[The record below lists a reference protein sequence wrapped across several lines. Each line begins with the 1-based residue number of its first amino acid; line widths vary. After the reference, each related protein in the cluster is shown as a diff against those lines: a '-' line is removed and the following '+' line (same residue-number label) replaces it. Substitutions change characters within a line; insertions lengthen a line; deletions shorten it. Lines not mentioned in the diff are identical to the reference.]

1 MAHLGGAL
9 LGADHPPVVIGECAG
24 TPSVRARRRTRLICI
39 VHLRKLRFG
48 WLDALVIATLFA
60 LIGYVLYRAHSHFH
74 YNWDWRLIPG
84 YFIRYDADRGWVLN
98 LLGQGFL
105 ATVRLALW
113 GSMLAAIIG
122 GVMGV
127 CRISRSLFLR
137 LISRTYVEL
146 IRNIPPLV
154 FIFIFYFFI
163 SGQIMPLLNVEDRL
177 VHADT
182 KALRVLEFL
191 FGPPELLTN
200 FLSGLI
206 CLALFEGA
214 YVTEIVRAG
223 IEAIPKGQ
231 WEAAQALG
239 LHSGQVMGE
248 VILPQAVRTVIPPLA
263 GQFISLIKDSSL
275 ISLISIQELTFTGTE
290 LAVSSGRV
298 FEIWLTVA
306 ALYFLLCFSLARLF
320 RRLEWWLDRHRQR

>member
-1 MAHLGGAL
+1 MH
-9 LGADHPPVVIGECAG
+9 
-24 TPSVRARRRTRLICI
+24 S
-39 VHLRKLRFG
+39 RKLRFSG
-48 WLDALVIATLFA
+48 LDALIIALLLG
-60 LIGYVLYRAHSHFH
+60 LIGCVLYRAHHHFYYH
-74 YNWDWRLIPG
+74 WDWRLMPG
-84 YFIRYDADRGWVLN
+84 YFIRYDVERGWVLN

-105 ATVRLALW
+105 ATVRLVLW
-113 GSMLAAIIG
+113 GIVLAALIG

-127 CRISRSLFLR
+127 CRISSSLFLR

-154 FIFIFYFFI
+154 FIFIFIFIFYFFI
-163 SGQIMPLLNVEDRL
+163 SSQLISLLEVEDWLARAAPHTL
-177 VHADT
+177 S
-182 KALRVLEFL
+182 VLAFL
-191 FGPPELLTN
+191 LGPPELLPN

-223 IEAIPKGQ
+223 IEAISKGQ
-231 WEAAQALG
+231 WEAGRALG
-239 LHSGQVMGE
+239 LRSHVVLSR
-248 VILPQAVRTVIPPLA
+248 VILPQAMQKVLPPLA

-298 FEIWLTVA
+298 FEVWLTVA
-306 ALYFLLCFSLARLF
+306 MLYFLLCFGLARLF
-320 RRLEWWLDRHRQR
+320 RRLERRLDRHQQR

>member
-1 MAHLGGAL
+1 MA
-9 LGADHPPVVIGECAG
+9 P
-24 TPSVRARRRTRLICI
+24 
-39 VHLRKLRFG
+39 RKLRFG
-48 WLDALVIATLFA
+48 WLDVVILAVVFG
-60 LIGYVLYRAHSHFH
+60 LIGYVLHRAQSHFH
-74 YNWDWRLIPG
+74 YQWDWRLIPG
-84 YFIRYDADRGWVLN
+84 YFIRYDDVQGHWILN

-105 ATVRLALW
+105 ATVRLAVW
-113 GSMLAAIIG
+113 GSLLAALIG

-127 CRISRSLFLR
+127 CRVSPSLFLR

-163 SGQIMPLLNVEDRL
+163 SSPLTSLLDIENQL
-177 VHADT
+177 AAASPT
-182 KALRVLEFL
+182 TLSILALL
-191 FGPPELLTN
+191 FGPPELLPN

-223 IEAIPKGQ
+223 IESIPKGQ
-231 WEAAQALG
+231 WEAAWALG
-239 LHSGQVMGE
+239 LHSRRVLAE
-248 VILPQAVRTVIPPLA
+248 VILPQAMQKVLPPLA

-298 FEIWLTVA
+298 FEVWLTVA
-306 ALYFLLCFSLARLF
+306 ALYFLLCFGLARLF
-320 RRLEWWLDRHRQR
+320 RRLERRLKRR

>member
-1 MAHLGGAL
+1 M
-9 LGADHPPVVIGECAG
+9 G
-24 TPSVRARRRTRLICI
+24 TP
-39 VHLRKLRFG
+39 RKLRFG
-48 WLDALVIATLFA
+48 WLDVVILAVGFG
-60 LIGYVLYRAHSHFH
+60 LIGYVLYRAQSHF
-74 YNWDWRLIPG
+74 YYQWDWRLIPG
-84 YFIRYDADRGWVLN
+84 YFIRYDAAQGHWVLN

-105 ATVRLALW
+105 ATVRLAVW
-113 GSMLAAIIG
+113 GSLLAAVIG
-122 GVMGV
+122 GVMGI
-127 CRISRSLFLR
+127 CRVSRSLFLR

-163 SGQIMPLLNVEDRL
+163 SSQLTFLLDLENPLITASPL
-177 VHADT
+177 V
-182 KALRVLEFL
+182 LRVVALL
-191 FGPPELLTN
+191 FGPPELLPN

-231 WEAAQALG
+231 WEAAWALG
-239 LHSGQVMGE
+239 LHSWRVLTE
-248 VILPQAVRTVIPPLA
+248 VILPQAMQKVLPPLA

-298 FEIWLTVA
+298 FEVWLTIA
-306 ALYFLLCFSLARLF
+306 ALYFLLCFGLARVF
-320 RRLEWWLDRHRQR
+320 RRLEWRLRER

>member
-1 MAHLGGAL
+1 
-9 LGADHPPVVIGECAG
+9 
-24 TPSVRARRRTRLICI
+24 VRSP
-39 VHLRKLRFG
+39 KFRFG
-48 WLDALVIATLFA
+48 WLDALILAVVFG
-60 LIGYVLYRAHSHFH
+60 LIGYVLHRAHSHFH

-84 YFIRYDADRGWVLN
+84 YFVRFDADRGGWVLN

-105 ATVRLALW
+105 TTVRLALW
-113 GSMLAAIIG
+113 GSLLAALIG

-127 CRISRSLFLR
+127 CRVARSLFLR
-137 LISRTYVEL
+137 LLSRTYVEL
-146 IRNIPPLV
+146 IRNMPPLV

-163 SGQIMPLLNVEDRL
+163 GGQLMPVLDVEHRIAGAAPETL
-177 VHADT
+177 Q
-182 KALRVLEFL
+182 VLAFL
-191 FGPPELLTN
+191 FGPPELLPN

-231 WEAAQALG
+231 WEGAAALG
-239 LHSGQVMGE
+239 LQSRHTLAK
-248 VILPQAVRTVIPPLA
+248 VILPQAVRAVVPPLA

-275 ISLISIQELTFTGTE
+275 ISLISIQEMTFTGTE

-298 FEIWLTVA
+298 FEVWLTVA
-306 ALYFLLCFSLARLF
+306 ALYFLLCFGLARLF
-320 RRLEWWLDRHRQR
+320 RRLERRLSPLDHRPD

>member
-1 MAHLGGAL
+1 M
-9 LGADHPPVVIGECAG
+9 
-24 TPSVRARRRTRLICI
+24 RF
-39 VHLRKLRFG
+39 RKLRFG
-48 WLDALVIATLFA
+48 WLDAMILAVVLG
-60 LIGYVLYRAHSHFH
+60 LIGYVLHRAQSHFH

-84 YFIRYDADRGWVLN
+84 YFVRHDAEHGWVLN
-98 LLGQGFL
+98 LLGRGFL

-113 GSMLAAIIG
+113 GGLLAALIG

-127 CRISRSLFLR
+127 CRVASSLFLR
-137 LISRTYVEL
+137 LLSRTYVEL
-146 IRNIPPLV
+146 IRNMPPLV

-163 SGQIMPLLNVEDRL
+163 SGQLMPVLDVENRI
-177 VHADT
+177 AD
-182 KALRVLEFL
+182 ASPEILRVLAFL
-191 FGPPELLTN
+191 FGPPELLPN

-231 WEAAQALG
+231 WEGAAALG
-239 LHSGQVMGE
+239 LPHRHTLTK
-248 VILPQAVRTVIPPLA
+248 VILPQAVRTVVPPLA

-275 ISLISIQELTFTGTE
+275 ISLISIQEMTFTGTE

-298 FEIWLTVA
+298 FEVWLTVA
-306 ALYFLLCFSLARLF
+306 ALYFLLCFGLARLF
-320 RRLEWWLDRHRQR
+320 RRLERRLSPLGCQPD